1 MPMFNHMHYVYT
13 VYEEKSFTKAAQKLY
28 VSQPA
33 LSGAIKKLEI
43 ELGYPIFDRGGKEVT
58 PTELGMKYIK
68 AVQEI
73 LVIQKNLECEV
84 DDLINLRKGSI
95 LLGGTT
101 FIVSNLL
108 PEVLKKFGKKYPE
121 IEMQILVEQSTV
133 LREKLESGLLDLAI
147 DNALTHDPDYEY
159 ILLFKEH
166 ILIGVPK
173 ENEVNDRYRE
183 YQIPAEV
190 IKSGCCDYDALP
202 KLPIDALK
210 DEKFILLK
218 SGNKMRQMS
227 HNIFAE
233 SHISPKIC
241 FEFDQLMTSISFAK
255 SGLGA
260 CFLTDTI
267 IKYVEPCEE
276 ITLYQPDTGFCDR
289 ELYLM
294 YKKNKYLSTACRELM
309 EVMKGRY

>member
-1 MPMFNHMHYVYT
+1 MAMFNHIHYVYT
-13 VYEEKSFTKAAQKLY
+13 AYEEKSFTKAAQRLY

-33 LSGAIKKLEI
+33 LSGAIKKLEN
-43 ELGYPIFDRGGKEVT
+43 ELGYPIFDRGGKEIT

-68 AVQEI
+68 AVEEI

-108 PEVLKKFGKKYPE
+108 PEVLKKFGEKFPE
-121 IEMQILVEQSTV
+121 IEVQILVEQSTV

-147 DNALTHDPDYEY
+147 DNALTYDPDYEY
-159 ILLFKEH
+159 IPLFKER

-173 ENEVNDRYRE
+173 GNEVNDHYRE
-183 YQIPAEV
+183 YQIHSEV
-190 IKSGCCDYDALP
+190 IKSGCDYDALP
-202 KLPIDALK
+202 KLPIEALK

-267 IKYVEPCEE
+267 IKHVEPCEE
-276 ITLYQPDTGFCDR
+276 IGLYQPDTKFCDR

-294 YKKNKYLSTACRELM
+294 YKKNKYLSAACRELM
-309 EVMKGRY
+309 EFMKGRY

>member
-1 MPMFNHMHYVYT
+1 MFNHMHYVYT
-13 VYEEKSFTKAAQKLY
+13 VYEEKSFTKAAQRLY

-33 LSGAIKKLEI
+33 LSGAIKKLEN
-43 ELGYPIFDRGGKEVT
+43 ELGYPIFDRGGKEIT
-58 PTELGMKYIK
+58 PTDLGMKYIK
-68 AVQEI
+68 AVEEI

-108 PEVLKKFGKKYPE
+108 PEVLKKFGKKFPE

-147 DNALTHDPDYEY
+147 DNALTYDPDYEY

-166 ILIGVPK
+166 ILVGVPK
-173 ENEVNDRYRE
+173 ENEVNDHYRE

-190 IKSGCCDYDALP
+190 IKSGGDYDALP

-255 SGLGA
+255 SGLGT

-267 IKYVEPCEE
+267 IKHVEPCEE
-276 ITLYQPDTGFCDR
+276 IALYQPDTKFCDR

-294 YKKNKYLSTACRELM
+294 YKKNKYLSAACRELM
-309 EVMKGRY
+309 EFMKGRY

>member
-1 MPMFNHMHYVYT
+1 MFNHMHYVYT
-13 VYEEKSFTKAAQKLY
+13 VYEEKSFTKAAQRLY

-33 LSGAIKKLEI
+33 LSGAIKKLET

-68 AVQEI
+68 AAREI
-73 LVIQKNLECEV
+73 LVIQKNLEREV

-108 PEVLKKFGKKYPE
+108 PEVLKKFGEKFPE
-121 IEMQILVEQSTV
+121 IEMHILVEQSTV

-147 DNALTHDPDYEY
+147 DNALTYDSDYEY
-159 ILLFKEH
+159 IPLFKEH

-173 ENEVNDRYRE
+173 GNEVNDHYRE
-183 YQIPAEV
+183 YQIHAEV
-190 IKSGCCDYDALP
+190 IKSGCDYDALP
-202 KLPIDALK
+202 KLPIEALK

-255 SGLGA
+255 NGLGT

-276 ITLYQPDTGFCDR
+276 ITLYQPDSRFCDR

-294 YKKNKYLSTACRELM
+294 YKKNKYLSAACRELM
-309 EVMKGRY
+309 EFMKVIYE